1 MQKYKRF
8 FTLFSVVIM
17 ITILSAQP
25 PGVPSSD
32 PHFKMGYLNVLLIG
46 ADNTGSRDCTNEI
59 RTAINFAQEYKLA
72 CYFPSGTYLV
82 SDSISGVLRVTWNG
96 TKWISDRRMPVYLIG
111 ATNPRPVIKLSD
123 NATGYD
129 NSSTPKPIFWLWAQ
143 NRDGAN
149 AGSTNPLTEQS
160 NISMNM
166 VIRNFIFDLNEKP
179 GAVAVRFASA
189 QGSTI
194 EDVKVLANKAFAG
207 FYNCLGQG
215 GGQYNIEVD
224 GGKYAWYVD
233 NSAEAKFPIFAG
245 ITCRNQENAIFYL
258 GLSNYPMVITGFHF
272 VKQNGV
278 LFTGWPLNGG
288 ISLIDGII
296 DYTGSQTISYAFGTP
311 TNKANLYM
319 RNVYVNNCQNIIQ
332 NNNLSA
338 IEPTNYNLIKDF
350 SYTGLNGAKLIDG
363 ESTLGVS
370 TSLEKETATPPD
382 PLCFTTKH
390 TWNPLT
396 FISVEMEGQSD
407 YINVMDVDK
416 MKDCP
421 TGTAKGNG
429 STVDSESLQWAID
442 RYDKVFMPKG
452 TYMINKPLQLRK
464 NTQLMGAGKTYTVIQ
479 PTNTWTTGAEKT
491 MIITVDD
498 KDATTTLSFILL
510 ETNLAYNKDLTRV
523 TWKAGKNSIY
533 RDMMIG
539 GTGVT
544 SASSIEHFMLN
555 IKGTTAG
562 GKFFAF
568 ASENNTL
575 EELTHHANYRHVL
588 VDGTSEPIYF
598 YGLNVERIYSGV
610 QAEIRN
616 SSNVEIFYLKSEAT
630 TGQSSTPLFIN
641 NSNNIALYG
650 LTGKIDMVSGYEWV
664 RIKDS
669 DNILATCMKDFNG
682 ASGKAWNA
690 VEELYNGQTFTIH
703 SQYHVSKFA
712 RNKFTPTSLFIPFQ
726 TYWKIFPI
734 NSNLKIVGEV
744 VGNGVL
750 KMYCANGKEL
760 QTIKLKNNNEQTIE
774 TSGLR
779 NGLYLLAINDDVNNQ
794 TFKVIINK

>member
-1 MQKYKRF
+1 MLKFKQLICIYSF
-8 FTLFSVVIM
+8 LLVFATA
-17 ITILSAQP
+17 SAQP
-25 PGVPSSD
+25 PGVPASD
-32 PHFKMGYLNVLLIG
+32 PFYKMGYLNVLLIG
-46 ADNTGSRDCTNEI
+46 ADNTGTIDCTNEI
-59 RTAINFAQEYKLA
+59 RKAVAFAQEYKLA

-96 TKWISDRRMPVYLIG
+96 TKWVSDRRKPVYLIG
-111 ATNPRPVIKLSD
+111 ATNPRPVIKLAD

-129 NSSTPKPIFWLWAQ
+129 NTSAPKPIFWLWAQ
-143 NRDGAN
+143 NRDGAR
-149 AGSTNPLTEQS
+149 AGSPDPLTEQS

-179 GAVAVRFASA
+179 GAVALRFAGA

-194 EDVKVLANKAFAG
+194 EDVKVIANKAFAG

-215 GGQYNIEVD
+215 GGQYNIEVE
-224 GGKYAWYVD
+224 GGKYAWYID
-233 NSAEAKFPIFAG
+233 ELGEAKFPVFAG
-245 ITCRNQENAIFYL
+245 ITCRNQETAIFRL
-258 GLSNYPMVITGFHF
+258 GLVNHPMVITGFHF
-272 VKQNGV
+272 VKQSGL

-296 DYTGSQTISYAFGTP
+296 DYQDSETVTNAFGTP
-311 TNKANLYM
+311 SNKANLYM
-319 RNVYVNNCQNIIQ
+319 RNVYMNNCRNIIL

-338 IEPTNYNLIKDF
+338 IDPANYNLIKDF
-350 SYTGLNGAKLIDG
+350 TYTGLNGGKLIDG
-363 ESTLGVS
+363 VSSLGVS
-370 TSLEKETATPPD
+370 TTLESETATPPD
-382 PLCFTTKH
+382 PLSFTTKH

-396 FISVEMEGQSD
+396 FISVEMEGQPD

-416 MKDCP
+416 MKCP
-421 TGTAKGNG
+421 QGTAKGNG

-442 RYDKVFMPKG
+442 NYDKVFMPKG
-452 TYMINKPLQLRK
+452 IYMINKPLVLRK

-491 MIITVDD
+491 MITTVED

-510 ETNLAYNKDLTRV
+510 ETNLAYTKDLTRV

-539 GTGVT
+539 GYGVT
-544 SASSIEHFMLN
+544 TASSTEHYMLH
-555 IKGTTAG
+555 IKGLTAG
-562 GKFFAF
+562 GKFYAF
-568 ASENNTL
+568 ATENNTL
-575 EELTHHANYRHVL
+575 AELTHHTNYRHVL
-588 VDGTSEPIYF
+588 VDGTIDPIYF

-610 QAEIRN
+610 QTEIRN

-650 LTGKIDMVSGYEWV
+650 LTGKIDLTSGYEWV
-664 RIKDS
+664 RLKDS

-690 VEELYNGQTFTIH
+690 IEEIYNAQTFTIH
-703 SQYHVSKFA
+703 SQYQVSKFT
-712 RNKFTPTSLFIPFQ
+712 RNKFVPTSLFVPVQ
-726 TYWKIFPI
+726 SYWKVIPT
-734 NSNLKIVGEV
+734 NSNLKIIGDV
-744 VGNGVL
+744 VGNGIL
-750 KMYCANGKEL
+750 KMYNTNGMEL
-760 QTIKLKNNNEQTIE
+760 QTVKLKNQKEQTIE

-779 NGLYLLAINDDVNNQ
+779 NGLYLLAINDNACNQ